1 MTSTGMGA
9 VSFRTPVPPVRLSD
23 LPPYPLQD
31 VPEIKARLTAEG
43 RDVIDLGAGDSRLPI
58 PEVAVEAL
66 RQAAGD
72 PTLQGYAFQRGLPTY
87 REAIADWMTRR
98 FGVCVDPWTEV
109 LPVIGSKEAIALAA
123 FAILDR
129 GDTVLIPDPGYAP
142 YFGGAF
148 FAGARIERVSL
159 LPEHRFLV
167 PPERIRDA
175 PGRLK
180 LVYLNYPNNPTSAV
194 AERAYLEEVVTACT
208 ERDACLLFDNAY
220 SEITFDGY
228 RAPGLL
234 EIAGGREIGLEFH
247 SFSKTYNMTGWRLGW
262 VAGNARLVA
271 DLCRVKTFFDTGPY
285 LGIQAAGAAVL
296 ADADPFIERTV
307 AALRDRRDAA
317 LRAFRGA
324 GFELD
329 APLATLYLWL
339 RIPGADSASWC
350 RELLEREALVL
361 MPGAA
366 LGAGGEGFVR
376 ASLTVDPERYS
387 EVASRLEAKG

>member
-9 VSFRTPVPPVRLSD
+9 VSFRTPVSPARLND

-31 VPEIKARLTAEG
+31 VPGIKARLTAEG

-66 RQAAGD
+66 RKAAGD
-72 PTLQGYAFQRGLPTY
+72 PALQGYAFQRGLPAY
-87 REAIADWMTRR
+87 REAIADWMARR
-98 FGVCVDPWTEV
+98 FGASVDPWTEV
-109 LPVIGSKEAIALAA
+109 LPVIGSKEAIALTA
-123 FAILDR
+123 FAMLDR

-159 LPEHRFLV
+159 RPEHGFLV

-194 AERAYLEEVVTACT
+194 ADRAYLEEVVMACA
-208 ERDACLLFDNAY
+208 ERGACLLFDNAY

-262 VAGNARLVA
+262 VTGNARLVA
-271 DLCRVKTFFDTGPY
+271 DLRRVKTFFDTGSY

-296 ADADPFIERTV
+296 ADADPLIKNTV

-324 GFELD
+324 GFKLD
-329 APLATLYLWL
+329 TPVATLYLWL
-339 RIPGADSASWC
+339 RAPGADSASWC

-376 ASLTVDPERYS
+376 ASLTVEPERYS
-387 EVASRLEAKG
+387 EVASRLEAMG

>member
-1 MTSTGMGA
+1 MTPTGMGA
-9 VSFRTPVPPVRLSD
+9 GSFRTPASPARLND

-31 VPEIKARLTAEG
+31 VPEVKARLISEG
-43 RDVIDLGAGDSRLPI
+43 RVVIDLGAGDSRLPV

-66 RQAAGD
+66 REAAGD
-72 PTLQGYAFQRGLPTY
+72 PALQGYGFQRGLPEY
-87 REAIADWMTRR
+87 REAVAGWMKRR
-98 FGVCVDPWTEV
+98 FGEPVDPWTEV

-123 FAILDR
+123 LALLDR
-129 GDTVLIPDPGYAP
+129 EDTVLIPDPGYAP

-148 FAGARIERVSL
+148 FAGARIELVALR
-159 LPEHRFLV
+159 PENRFLV

-194 AERAYLEEVVTACT
+194 ADRAYLEEVVTACA
-208 ERDACLLFDNAY
+208 ERDACLVYDNAY

-234 EIAGGREIGLEFH
+234 EVPGGREIGLEFH

-262 VAGNARLVA
+262 VSGNARLIA
-271 DLCRVKTFFDTGPY
+271 DLRRVKTFFDTGSY

-296 ADADPFIERTV
+296 ADADTLIQRTV
-307 AALRDRRDAA
+307 TALRDRRDAA
-317 LRAFRGA
+317 VRAFRGA

-339 RIPGADSASWC
+339 TVPGGDSVSWC

-366 LGAGGEGFVR
+366 LGSAGEGFAR
-376 ASLTVDPERYS
+376 ASLTVDPELYA
-387 EVASRLEAKG
+387 EVAARLKATA

>member
-1 MTSTGMGA
+1 MTPTGMGA
-9 VSFRTPVPPVRLSD
+9 GSFRTPASPARLND

-31 VPEIKARLTAEG
+31 VPEVKARLISEG
-43 RDVIDLGAGDSRLPI
+43 RVVIDLGAGDSRLPV

-66 RQAAGD
+66 REAAGD
-72 PTLQGYAFQRGLPTY
+72 PALQGYGFQRGLPEY
-87 REAIADWMTRR
+87 REAVAGWMKRR
-98 FGVCVDPWTEV
+98 FGEPVDPWTEV
-109 LPVIGSKEAIALAA
+109 LPVIGTKEAIALAA
-123 FAILDR
+123 LALLDR
-129 GDTVLIPDPGYAP
+129 EDTVLIPDPGYAP

-148 FAGARIERVSL
+148 FAGARIELVALR
-159 LPEHRFLV
+159 PENRFLV

-194 AERAYLEEVVTACT
+194 ADRAYLEEVVTACA
-208 ERDACLLFDNAY
+208 ERDACLVYDNAY

-234 EIAGGREIGLEFH
+234 EVPGGREIGLEFH

-262 VAGNARLVA
+262 VSGNARLIA
-271 DLCRVKTFFDTGPY
+271 DLRRVKTFFDTGSY

-296 ADADPFIERTV
+296 ADADTLIQRTV
-307 AALRDRRDAA
+307 TALRDRRDAA
-317 LRAFRGA
+317 VRAFRGA

-339 RIPGADSASWC
+339 TVPGGDSVSWC

-366 LGAGGEGFVR
+366 LGSAGEGFAR
-376 ASLTVDPERYS
+376 ASLTVDPERYA
-387 EVASRLEAKG
+387 EVAARLKATA

>member
-1 MTSTGMGA
+1 MTPTGMGA
-9 VSFRTPVPPVRLSD
+9 GSFRTPASPARLND

-31 VPEIKARLTAEG
+31 VPEVKARLISEG
-43 RDVIDLGAGDSRLPI
+43 RVVIDLGAGDSRLPV

-66 RQAAGD
+66 REAAGD
-72 PTLQGYAFQRGLPTY
+72 PALQGYGFQRGLPEY
-87 REAIADWMTRR
+87 REAVAGWMKRR
-98 FGVCVDPWTEV
+98 FGEPVDPWTEI

-123 FAILDR
+123 LALLDR
-129 GDTVLIPDPGYAP
+129 EDTVLIPDPGYAP
-142 YFGGAF
+142 YFGGAL
-148 FAGARIERVSL
+148 FAGARIELVALR
-159 LPEHRFLV
+159 PENRFLV

-194 AERAYLEEVVTACT
+194 ADRAYLEEVVMACA
-208 ERDACLLFDNAY
+208 ERDACLVYDNAY

-234 EIAGGREIGLEFH
+234 EVPGGREIGLEFH

-262 VAGNARLVA
+262 VSGNARLIA
-271 DLCRVKTFFDTGPY
+271 DLRRVKTFFDTGSY

-296 ADADPFIERTV
+296 ADADTLIQRTV
-307 AALRDRRDAA
+307 TALRDRRDAA
-317 LRAFRGA
+317 VRAFRGA
-324 GFELD
+324 GFDLD

-339 RIPGADSASWC
+339 TVPGGDSVSWC

-366 LGAGGEGFVR
+366 LGSAGEGFAR
-376 ASLTVDPERYS
+376 ASLTVDPERYA
-387 EVASRLEAKG
+387 EVAARLKATA